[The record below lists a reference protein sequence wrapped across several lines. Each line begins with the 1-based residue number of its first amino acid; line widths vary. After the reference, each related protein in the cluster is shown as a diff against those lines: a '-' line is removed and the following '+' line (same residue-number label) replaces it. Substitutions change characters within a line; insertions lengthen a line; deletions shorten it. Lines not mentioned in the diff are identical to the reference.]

1 MRQACA
7 CKRKQNEN
15 SEREECFDNWGVISW
30 KSLFYIGPS
39 LVKGLMCG
47 FLFPLARQRRI
58 TSCQC

>member
-39 LVKGLMCG
+39 LVKRPNVW
-47 FLFPLARQRRI
+47 LFVPF
-58 TSCQC
+58 S